1 MAAMEGPHP
10 VVTMKQIRDSGLQPW
25 KLNNTAL
32 KWFRDQ
38 NEMPRGT
45 PTVEE
50 LDLTSEQEIMIQT
63 LVEPGGQ
70 DYSFTEPTQPWS
82 WRKLLNGLNDE
93 NLRKT
98 VGDAGV
104 QRFCIAPL
112 PGT

>member
-1 MAAMEGPHP
+1 ME
-10 VVTMKQIRDSGLQPW
+10 QIRDSGRQPW

-70 DYSFTEPTQPWS
+70 DYSFTEPLQAWS
-82 WRKLLNGLNDE
+82 WLKMLNGFNEE
-93 NLRKT
+93 NLIKA
-98 VGDAGV
+98 VGGTGV
-104 QRFCIAPL
+104 RRFYIAPL
-112 PGT
+112 QGS